1 MKRLRLVVLSICL
14 GVVCLLLLVSSLTWA
29 DKSAKNDK
37 IVAKAGKQ
45 VLTVEALDQRVN
57 SLPPEYQKMI
67 RQNPQ
72 FKQNL
77 IDRWVQISLLSQE
90 ARARKLDRNK
100 ALAEK
105 INELVDTVL
114 AQEFVTKYVFDK
126 IKVTDKEIANYYSE
140 HKAEFEEPEMVKA
153 RHILV
158 RVSSEAKP
166 DDWGAAETRIREI
179 KKRLDGGEDF
189 AAVAQASS
197 EDPGSKDKGGELGF
211 FPRGQMVPEFEKA
224 AFALRTGEVSEP
236 VKTAFGY
243 HIIKAEDRKE
253 AKTKVFDEVK
263 EEVKNRLIETKQ
275 EEAMGKLFLELK
287 NKYGVTITP

>member
-14 GVVCLLLLVSSLTWA
+14 GVVCLLVSSLTWA

-45 VLTVEALDQRVN
+45 VLTAEALDQRVN

-105 INELVDTVL
+105 INELVDTLL

-126 IKVTDKEIANYYSE
+126 IKVTDKEITNYYSE

-166 DDWGAAETRIREI
+166 DDWGAAEIRIREI

>member
-1 MKRLRLVVLSICL
+1 MKKLRLLVLSICL
-14 GVVCLLLLVSSLTWA
+14 GVVCLLVSSLVWA
-29 DKSAKNDK
+29 DKSVKNGQ
-37 IVAKAGKQ
+37 IVAKAGRQ
-45 VLTVEALDQRVN
+45 VLTAKALNQRVN
-57 SLPPEYQKMI
+57 SLPPEYQKII

-72 FKQNL
+72 FRQSL

-90 ARARKLDRNK
+90 ARARKLDRDR
-100 ALAEK
+100 AIAEK

-114 AQEFVTKYVFDK
+114 AQEFVTKYVFAK
-126 IKVTDKEIANYYSE
+126 IKVTDKEISNYYSE
-140 HKAEFEEPEMVKA
+140 HKAKFEEPEMVKA

-158 RVSSEAKP
+158 RVSSEAEP

-189 AAVAQASS
+189 AAVAQTSS

-224 AFALRTGEVSEP
+224 AFALRTGEVSGP
-236 VKTAFGY
+236 IKTAFGY
-243 HIIKAEDRKE
+243 HIIKVEDRKE
-253 AKTKVFDEVK
+253 AKSKAFDEVK

-275 EEAMGKLFLELK
+275 EEATGKLFLELK
-287 NKYGVTITP
+287 NKYGVTIKP

>member
-1 MKRLRLVVLSICL
+1 MKRLSLVVLSICL
-14 GVVCLLLLVSSLTWA
+14 VVVCLLASSMAWA
-29 DKSAKNDK
+29 NKSAKNDK

-45 VLTVEALDQRVN
+45 VLTTEALNQRVN

-90 ARARKLDRNK
+90 ARARKLDRDK
-100 ALAEK
+100 AMAEK
-105 INELVDTVL
+105 INELVNTVL

-126 IKVTDKEIANYYSE
+126 IKVTDKEITNYYSE

-158 RVSSEAKP
+158 KVSSEAKP

-189 AAVAQASS
+189 ATVAQASS

-236 VKTAFGY
+236 IKTAFGY

-253 AKTKVFDEVK
+253 AKTKAFDEVK

-275 EEAMGKLFLELK
+275 EEAMGRLFLELK
-287 NKYGVTITP
+287 NKYGVTINP

>member
-14 GVVCLLLLVSSLTWA
+14 GVVCLLVSSLAWA

-37 IVAKAGKQ
+37 IVAKVGKQ
-45 VLTVEALDQRVN
+45 VLTAEALNQRVN

-72 FKQNL
+72 FRQSL
-77 IDRWVQISLLSQE
+77 IDRWVQLSLLSQE
-90 ARARKLDRNK
+90 ARARKLDRDR
-100 ALAEK
+100 AIAEK

-126 IKVTDKEIANYYSE
+126 IEVTDKEISNYYSE

-153 RHILV
+153 RHILAKV
-158 RVSSEAKP
+158 PPEAKP
-166 DDWGAAETRIREI
+166 DDWASAEARIREI

-189 AAVAQASS
+189 AATAQASS

-253 AKTKVFDEVK
+253 AKTKVFNEVK

-287 NKYGVTITP
+287 NKYGVTINP

>member
-1 MKRLRLVVLSICL
+1 MKRLSLVVLSVCL
-14 GVVCLLLLVSSLTWA
+14 GVVYILISSLAWA

-37 IVAKAGKQ
+37 IVAKVGKQ
-45 VLTVEALDQRVN
+45 VLTAEALGQRVN

-72 FKQNL
+72 FRQSL

-90 ARARKLDRNK
+90 ARARKLDRDR
-100 ALAEK
+100 AIAEK

-126 IKVTDKEIANYYSE
+126 IKVTDKEINNYYSE
-140 HKAEFEEPEMVKA
+140 HKTEFEDPEMVKA
-153 RHILV
+153 RHILAKV
-158 RVSSEAKP
+158 PAEAKP
-166 DDWGAAETRIREI
+166 DDWVAAETRIRGI

-189 AAVAQASS
+189 AAVAQDSS
-197 EDPGSKDKGGELGF
+197 EDPGSKDKGGDLGF

-224 AFALRTGEVSEP
+224 AFALKTGEVSEP
-236 VKTAFGY
+236 IKTAFGY
-243 HIIKAEDRKE
+243 HIIKVEDRKE
-253 AKTKVFDEVK
+253 AKTKAFEEVE

-287 NKYGVTITP
+287 NKYGVTINP